1 MTHTELESHSTRELI
16 DLILQ
21 LQAANEGLRAENA
34 QLQARVAELE
44 AKNKRP
50 PKTPQNSS
58 VPPSAG
64 REGKRKRPSAQ
75 RWKHKRGPKI
85 GHIEASRHLPGWQ
98 A

>member
-1 MTHTELESHSTRELI
+1 MGSHSTPELTELI
-16 DLILQ
+16 LG
-21 LQAANEGLRAENA
+21 LQAANEQLRAENA

-50 PKTPQNSS
+50 PKTPKNSS

-75 RWKHKRGPKI
+75 RWQHKRGPKT
-85 GHIEASRHLPGWQ
+85 GHIQTSRHLPGWQ